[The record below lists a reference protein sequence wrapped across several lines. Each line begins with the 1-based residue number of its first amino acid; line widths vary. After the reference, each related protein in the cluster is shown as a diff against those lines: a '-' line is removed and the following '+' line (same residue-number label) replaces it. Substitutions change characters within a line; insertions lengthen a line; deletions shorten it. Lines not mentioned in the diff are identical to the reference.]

1 MIVESERM
9 GRAGAKHVGDV
20 VDAFSPLFEVSES
33 CQLSHWH
40 VTFSDASTVGKINK
54 ESRSPLFVPLHTD
67 SQ

>member
-33 CQLSHWH
+33 CQLSH
-40 VTFSDASTVGKINK
+40 VTFSDASTVRKINK

>member
-33 CQLSHWH
+33 CQLSH
-40 VTFSDASTVGKINK
+40 VTFSDSTVGKINK
-54 ESRSPLFVPLHTD
+54 ESRSPLFMPLHTD

>member
-33 CQLSHWH
+33 CQLSH

-54 ESRSPLFVPLHTD
+54 VSRSPLFVPLHTD

>member
-33 CQLSHWH
+33 CQLSH
-40 VTFSDASTVGKINK
+40 VTFSDASTSTVGKINK